1 LNDWDARTIGGY
13 EVFLKDYSQM
23 AEISE
28 SMYNALPAGWDSRTM
43 KEIYPEIFDWLNLQ
57 DINKYILITVMTI
70 VAMINLITCLIILVL
85 ERTRMI
91 GVLKALGSGDWK
103 VQQIFMQQGAY
114 IALTGVMLGLAIGLG
129 LSYLQLKTGFITLNE
144 EAYYMSVAPV
154 EIIWWQVAAVTAG
167 TFIVCF
173 LILLIPSWITRKIS
187 PTKAIQFS

>member
-1 LNDWDARTIGGY
+1 
-13 EVFLKDYSQM
+13 
-23 AEISE
+23 
-28 SMYNALPAGWDSRTM
+28 
-43 KEIYPEIFDWLNLQ
+43 
-57 DINKYILITVMTI
+57 
-70 VAMINLITCLIILVL
+70 
-85 ERTRMI
+85 MI